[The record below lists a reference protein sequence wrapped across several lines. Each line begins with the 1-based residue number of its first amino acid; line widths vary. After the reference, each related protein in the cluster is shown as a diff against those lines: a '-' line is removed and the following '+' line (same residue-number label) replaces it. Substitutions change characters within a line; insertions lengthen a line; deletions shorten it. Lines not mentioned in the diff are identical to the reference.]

1 MPDSAPSAATV
12 TTEVPPVTML
22 FLIKQVELAAR
33 SRLDQL
39 SAAHGITTIQYTA
52 LTVLE
57 RHTGLI
63 AAQLA
68 RMSFV
73 RPQSM
78 TQLLDALES
87 RGLVRRV
94 PDPSSRRQMQ
104 ISLTDAA
111 RELLDRMRVAA
122 VEIEQDM
129 TSRLS
134 SADVQLLGGMLQSC
148 RLALADSAHDRP
160 CDAPVSRA

>member
-1 MPDSAPSAATV
+1 MPDSAPSAATA

-22 FLIKQVELAAR
+22 FLIKQVELAVR
-33 SRLDQL
+33 SRLDEL
-39 SAAHGITTIQYTA
+39 TAAHGITTIQYTA

-57 RHTGLI
+57 RHAGLI

-78 TQLLDALES
+78 TQLLDGLES

-111 RELLDRMRVAA
+111 CELLDRMRVPV

-134 SADVQLLGGMLQSC
+134 SADVQVLDGMLQSC
-148 RLALADSAHDRP
+148 RLALADSATR
-160 CDAPVSRA
+160 